1 LKGAGDIF
9 AVGGSGE
16 TTNAGGGGGGRI
28 SVHCINSTFTGAYAA
43 YGGWANAGHPGSAGS
58 IYNNCGKFKG
68 YLMSSL
74 PTELGGVLVLNGVKL
89 DIKVDTDASTD
100 QVVATTRTIDV
111 AESGYLNLRGVDP
124 TLPIHDGRPFDKLV
138 SSPSNVIY
146 LSEGTTN
153 SLSAA
158 TIVGS
163 NPDSS
168 TDTSEY
174 TFDIKRL
181 YVDRGST
188 VVLPKIVQLI
198 NFTLTVKGSVLGLSN
213 FTVKR
218 STVDFSNMFNIDAAH
233 PDIAPQDLNLNTFT
247 VVGSLFTLP
256 SGGRIY
262 VTHDFT
268 IESFPLSLFDPTQ
281 KLDSVVSYSRNITLH
296 VGGTFH
302 INTDNTFDGSGGGGY
317 VSTIERGDVS
327 TSVADAWQSLGGSF
341 GGQGGDY
348 FDVASKLPEG
358 WVSGSKGMN
367 DRQSVGGGGGW
378 SWGMNAAGAARC
390 LQACRDTIAL
400 GPTGGSNFALGVN
413 GEPGCVYEHAG
424 CFTVDPTYPVA
435 TQHSQYQ
442 SNMARHWNH
451 PDVSNVAIHWK
462 GLVNAAQDPSTAIR
476 SFGNLRW
483 PTQMGRSGWIATGGE
498 TIVGGNA
505 GAAGAAIQV
514 HARHVVVDG
523 TIDVSGN
530 HAGGTALQQPTTIM
544 RLAGGGGSGGSILI
558 VAEALV
564 GHGKLVANFVLYIF
578 SRYKCDAFFVCS
590 KPSLGMSLSFSL
602 LSVSFTILFL
612 FSFSSCRSLACFFL
626 RWRYFLRM
634 VLY

>member
-1 LKGAGDIF
+1 MNNNQCQLRVNGWAGQHEYSVSSRLEQFGDDCCQWSATTTDQDRDPRQCSAGGGAFHVVATESLLLEGVINVDGMNGPKSGGGGGSGGAVWIDTPVLQGTGDIF

-198 NFTLTVKGSVLGLSN
+198 NFTLTVEGSVLGLSN

-256 SGGRIY
+256 AGGRIY

-281 KLDSVVSYSRNITLH
+281 KMDSVVS
-296 VGGTFH
+296 
-302 INTDNTFDGSGGGGY
+302 
-317 VSTIERGDVS
+317 
-327 TSVADAWQSLGGSF
+327 
-341 GGQGGDY
+341 
-348 FDVASKLPEG
+348 
-358 WVSGSKGMN
+358 
-367 DRQSVGGGGGW
+367 
-378 SWGMNAAGAARC
+378 
-390 LQACRDTIAL
+390 
-400 GPTGGSNFALGVN
+400 
-413 GEPGCVYEHAG
+413 
-424 CFTVDPTYPVA
+424 
-435 TQHSQYQ
+435 
-442 SNMARHWNH
+442 
-451 PDVSNVAIHWK
+451 
-462 GLVNAAQDPSTAIR
+462 
-476 SFGNLRW
+476 
-483 PTQMGRSGWIATGGE
+483 
-498 TIVGGNA
+498 
-505 GAAGAAIQV
+505 
-514 HARHVVVDG
+514 
-523 TIDVSGN
+523 
-530 HAGGTALQQPTTIM
+530 
-544 RLAGGGGSGGSILI
+544 
-558 VAEALV
+558 
-564 GHGKLVANFVLYIF
+564 
-578 SRYKCDAFFVCS
+578 
-590 KPSLGMSLSFSL
+590 
-602 LSVSFTILFL
+602 
-612 FSFSSCRSLACFFL
+612 
-626 RWRYFLRM
+626 
-634 VLY
+634 